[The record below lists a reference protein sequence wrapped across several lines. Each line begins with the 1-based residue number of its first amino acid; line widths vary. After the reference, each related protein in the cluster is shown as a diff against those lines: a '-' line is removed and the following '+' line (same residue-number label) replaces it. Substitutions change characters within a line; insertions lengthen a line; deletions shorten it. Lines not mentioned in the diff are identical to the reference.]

1 MLLAIDTSTRQ
12 AGVALYDRQ
21 RGLLAEQSWFT
32 ANRHTEELMPA
43 ISALF
48 AVANATPADLAAV
61 AVAIGPGSFTG
72 LRVGLAAAKGLAL
85 AQRVPLVGIP
95 TLDIT
100 AYPHQSQPIPVIA
113 IAQAGRGRVYW
124 APYAHGPAGWG
135 PQEPY
140 ALAAIPE
147 VANAVTRP
155 IAFAGELSRDDLATL
170 ERFAG
175 KQRIIALSPAL
186 SLRRP
191 GCLAEL
197 ALKRLDLGQS
207 DDATSLSPIYLQT
220 ADGTVIRPA
229 GAGPA
234 KGVLT
239 GDASAG
245 KAA

>member
-12 AGVALYDRQ
+12 AGIALYDRR

-48 AVANATPADLAAV
+48 AIAGGTPGDLAAV

-100 AYPHQSQPIPVIA
+100 AFPHQPQPIPVIA
-113 IAQAGRGRVYW
+113 LAQAGRGRIYW
-124 APYAHGPAGWG
+124 APYAHGPSGWG

-140 ALAAIPE
+140 ALATIPE
-147 VANAVTRP
+147 LANIVTRP
-155 IAFAGELSRDDLATL
+155 IAFAGELSEEDLATL

-175 KQRIIALSPAL
+175 KSRVIVLSPAL
-186 SLRRP
+186 SLRRA

-197 ALKRLDLGQS
+197 ALRRLDQGQS
-207 DDATSLSPIYLQT
+207 DDPALLSPIYLQT
-220 ADGTVIRPA
+220 ADGTPVRPTA
-229 GAGPA
+229 VDGGAA
-234 KGVLT
+234 R
-239 GDASAG
+239 
-245 KAA
+245 